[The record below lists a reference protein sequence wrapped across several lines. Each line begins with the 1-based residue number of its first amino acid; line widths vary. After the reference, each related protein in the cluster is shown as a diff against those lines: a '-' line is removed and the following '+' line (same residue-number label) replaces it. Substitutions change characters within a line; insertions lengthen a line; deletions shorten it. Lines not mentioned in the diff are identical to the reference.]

1 MSTIGVGPA
10 LVDTSTVSLSTQ
22 SWRPPQWSSPV
33 YLILVPTT
41 SASYVL
47 TPLRVTHEQAI
58 HHTEH
63 PVQTG
68 ANITDHAF
76 ALAAKVTMEIGV
88 SDVMDIPFPGM
99 WGGSG
104 GSTSVNAFNALRTLA
119 RSRTMVS
126 LVTRLYSYTNMLV
139 DLVGAEETNKTVTSG
154 AFRVIFTELFI
165 ANAQVIAT
173 PARPDVLSSDAIS
186 GILTPAVPTSQVV
199 QQFVSFLKSLPPTTA
214 IGAGTATSVANCHM
228 SVGQI
233 AAANR
238 GTP

>member
-1 MSTIGVGPA
+1 V
-10 LVDTSTVSLSTQ
+10 
-22 SWRPPQWSSPV
+22 
-33 YLILVPTT
+33 
-41 SASYVL
+41 
-47 TPLRVTHEQAI
+47 I

-76 ALAAKVTMEIGV
+76 ALAAKVIMEIGV

-104 GSTSVNAFNALRTLA
+104 NSTSVNAFNALRTLA

-126 LVTRLYSYTNMLV
+126 LTTRLYSYTNMLV
-139 DLVGAEETNKTVTSG
+139 DLVGAEETNKTVASG
-154 AFRVIFTELFI
+154 VFRVAFTELFI
-165 ANAQVIAT
+165 ANTQVITA
-173 PARPDVLSSDAIS
+173 PARPDVINSTTIS
-186 GILTPAVPTSQVV
+186 GIITPAVPTSQVV
-199 QQFVSFLKSLPPTTA
+199 QQFASFLKSLPPTTA

-233 AAANR
+233 ATAN
-238 GTP
+238 GGHI